1 MAISVQILGQR
12 GGDSGALITVDTGQ
26 HVSYLLFDCG
36 EDTVSRLPFW
46 ETARIDHVLFSHFHM
61 DHVAGFD
68 VYFRRHF
75 DRSDRV
81 NHIWGPPGTA
91 ELMGHRFK
99 GFVWNLVDDRK
110 AAWMCH
116 DIGEDAV
123 TATRYELNECF
134 ATGHAEHSSSTPT
147 VLMREHGYQVEA
159 VRLNHGIPSI
169 GYVIREDE
177 RMNVDAERLR
187 SLGLKQGPWLKTL
200 SSDTV
205 SVIDGVA
212 HDSEE
217 LRSALLVRTPGDAM
231 ALLTDFIAEGAEQ
244 ERIASHLQGVRTL
257 VCECQYRIAD
267 EPLARK
273 NFHMTT
279 RWVGEL
285 AARVAPRRL
294 ILTHFSDRYELPEC
308 EAMGDEVR
316 ALFPFV
322 ELA

>member
-1 MAISVQILGQR
+1 MAISVQILGPR
-12 GGDSGALITVDTGQ
+12 GGDSAALITVDTGHQ
-26 HVSYLLFDCG
+26 VSHLLFDCG
-36 EDTVSRLPFW
+36 EDTVARLPFG
-46 ETARIDHVLFSHFHM
+46 ETARIDHVLVSHFHM

-68 VYFRRHF
+68 VFFRRHF

-81 NHIWGPPGTA
+81 NHLWGPPGTS

-99 GFVWNLVDDRK
+99 GFVWNLVDDCK
-110 AAWMCH
+110 ATWMCH
-116 DIGEDAV
+116 DIGEEAV

-134 ATGHAEHSSSTPT
+134 ATGYAEPSNSTPAM
-147 VLMREHGYQVEA
+147 LFREHGYHVES
-159 VRLNHGIPSI
+159 VRLNHGIPSM

-177 RMNVDAERLR
+177 RLNVDPGKLQG
-187 SLGLKQGPWLKTL
+187 LGLKPGPWLKTL
-200 SSDTV
+200 VTDAV
-205 SVIDGVA
+205 STIDGVA
-212 HDSEE
+212 HDAEA

-244 ERIASHLQGVRTL
+244 ERIASHLKGVRTL

-267 EPLARK
+267 ETLARK

-285 AARVAPRRL
+285 AARVAPRCL
-294 ILTHFSDRYELPEC
+294 VLTHLSDRYQPDEWD
-308 EAMGDEVR
+308 AMAAEVR
-316 ALFPFV
+316 AIFPEV